1 MNRQRKE
8 RIGGWMVSG
17 LLGFAA
23 WVFFGIFYRHH
34 LHYQEQLQLFLT
46 TSGYLAEVMSVPGGL
61 AIYIGRFLTQF
72 YQDSMQGALGI
83 AVLLVALQRLVTDA
97 AYFVARKPLYGMLGC
112 LPAVAMG
119 ALLCDENIVLSAAVA
134 PVISL
139 SAVAFYN
146 RITNEKARSVYLL
159 CMTPSVYLLAGLAGF
174 IFPALSLLT
183 EWMKPKKEKAVWVYV
198 TIGTVLLAVLSPLTA
213 KAVVL
218 QYPLSRLVWA
228 GDYYRFVSLHP
239 APLLGVFLLIVFLP
253 LAFRWLP
260 EVTRVEGKDP
270 SERKERNK
278 RRMVVILQWVLIAGG
293 GYIGF
298 SSFADWKKEEVMGY
312 DYYARTQKWDQIIA
326 LADRQ
331 SPDGPL
337 TVSLLNLALCQKGLL
352 PDYMFAYFQNGPEG
366 LLPAFERNFTLPL
379 MVGEIYYHLGLINTA
394 QRFAFE
400 GMESIPDHQK
410 SVRCIKRLAETNLIN
425 GEYAVAAKYLKILQH
440 TLFYRAWAKEAETYL
455 GDEARILAHPEWGKL
470 RRLRPK
476 EDFLFSEREK
486 DMILGLLFQENGENR
501 MAYEYLLAYTLLTKD
516 LQRFLSYYRMG
527 EQVLPY
533 TVIPKSYQ
541 EALLYIWNLTHTDSA
556 DPIPYPIDPSVKQR
570 LASYL
575 QLYAQGA
582 AAEPLLRQSYGDTY
596 WYYFHFRRK

>member
-8 RIGGWMVSG
+8 CIEGWMISG
-17 LLGFAA
+17 LLGIVA
-23 WVFFGIFYRHH
+23 WLFFGIFYRHH
-34 LHYQEQLQLFLT
+34 LHYQEQLQLFLL
-46 TSGYLAEVMSVPGGL
+46 TSDYLSEVMSVPGGL

-97 AYFVARKPLYGMLGC
+97 FSFVARKPLYGMLGC
-112 LPAVAMG
+112 LPAVALW
-119 ALLCDENIVLSAAVA
+119 AVLCDENVLLSAAVA

-139 SAVAFYN
+139 LAVAFYN
-146 RITNEKARSVYLL
+146 RITSEKMRIIYLL
-159 CMTPSVYLLAGLAGF
+159 CMTPAVYLLAGLAGF
-174 IFPALSLLT
+174 IFPALSLLI
-183 EWMKPKKEKAVWVYV
+183 EWMRPKKDTSVWVYV
-198 TIGTVLLAVLSPLTA
+198 TVGTVLLGILSPLTA
-213 KAVVL
+213 KAVLL

-239 APLLGVFLLIVFLP
+239 APLFGVYLLIVWLP
-253 LAFRWLP
+253 VVFRWLP
-260 EVTRVEGKDP
+260 EVAGEGEEISASKAGK
-270 SERKERNK
+270 SK
-278 RRMVVILQWVLIAGG
+278 RRMAILLQFVLIAGG
-293 GYIGF
+293 GYIGI
-298 SSFADWKKEEVMGY
+298 SQFADWKKEEVMAY
-312 DYYARTQKWDQIIA
+312 DYYARTRKWNQILA
-326 LADRQ
+326 LADRR

-352 PDYMFAYFQNGPEG
+352 PDEMFSYFQNGPEG

-379 MVGEIYYHLGLINTA
+379 MAGEIYYHLGLVNTA

-440 TLFYRAWAKEAETYL
+440 TIFYRSWAKEAEAYL
-455 GDEARILAHPEWGKL
+455 GDEARIRSHPEWGKL
-470 RRLRPK
+470 RNLRPK

-486 DMILGLLFQENGENR
+486 DMILGMLFQENGENR
-501 MAYEYLLAYTLLTKD
+501 MAYEYLLAYALLTKD
-516 LQRFLSYYRMG
+516 LQRFLSYYRLG
-527 EQVLPY
+527 ERVLPY

-541 EALLYIWNLTHTDSA
+541 EALLYIWNLTHTDPTDS
-556 DPIPYPIDPSVKQR
+556 IPYPIDPSVKQR
-570 LASYL
+570 LAAYM
-575 QLYAQGA
+575 QLYAQGP

-596 WYYFHFRRK
+596 WYYLHFRRN